1 MLIGLFFKYCIVF
14 LSLQALSNKKC
25 MKKYVFLMLLLFTFA
40 SAFAGSPDRKE
51 RKQVALVLSG
61 GGAKGLAHVGVI
73 KILEEAGIPVDMVV
87 GTSMGA
93 IVGGLYAIG
102 YNATQLNSLVRR
114 QDWSSLLGDRIQR
127 EQISFFEREHAE
139 KYVLTLP
146 WSPNKEHRGLT
157 GLIEGQNVYNL
168 LTDLTAGY
176 HDSLDFSKLPIPFA
190 CVAANIVDGSEVVLR
205 SGNLVQ
211 AMRASMA
218 IPAAF
223 TSVRIDSLV
232 LVDGGI
238 VNNFPADVA
247 RAMGAEIV
255 IGVDVQA
262 DLQKADGLETFK
274 DVMGQLISLLCL
286 NKFEQNKTLTDI
298 YIKPDIHEYSAVSFK
313 NEAIDTMINRGE
325 RAARAHWG
333 ELTGLRE
340 QLGIEERRLPVKAPA
355 ACPDSF
361 YIRKLT
367 LKGVS
372 ERNTKWLK
380 RMIRIPENS
389 RVAGSEIQNAV
400 ALLYGTRSFSDVSY
414 RLTGGPEYELEI
426 TLNEGNPNRVNL
438 GFRFDSEE
446 IAAILLNSRIDLK
459 ALSGSR
465 LELTARLSKNPY
477 IRVDYS
483 LENPWLRK
491 FSLSYLFK
499 YTDFSMHHRGDKINT
514 VSNRYHLG
522 ELSVADVLFKKL
534 KFQYGLRYEH
544 FDYDPFLYKDAQ
556 QSADVRSEGFF
567 SYFALAKLEN
577 FDRKYYPG
585 KGVSFEASYSLYTK
599 NFLQFGKTPFAAIN
613 GGFTGVISITN
624 RFKFQ
629 PSVYGRVLV
638 GNEIPYPYL
647 NYVGGEMPG
656 RYVTHQL
663 PFAGIAY
670 AELMSNT
677 FLAAS
682 FQFRQRMGARHYLVF
697 TGGYAMQDNS
707 FFDVLGGQRIWGGGV
722 GYSYVTSLGPI
733 DARINLS
740 DWSKKPE
747 VYLNFGFY
755 F

>member
-1 MLIGLFFKYCIVF
+1 MRKYLLF
-14 LSLQALSNKKC
+14 
-25 MKKYVFLMLLLFTFA
+25 LLFLFTFVSLHA
-40 SAFAGSPDRKE
+40 VSSGREE
-51 RKQVALVLSG
+51 RKRIALVLSG

-73 KILEEAGIPVDMVV
+73 KVLEEAGIPVDMVV

-102 YNATQLNSLVRR
+102 YNAHQLDSLVRM
-114 QDWSSLLGDRIQR
+114 QNWSSLLGDRIQR
-127 EQISFFEREHAE
+127 EQMSFFEREQSE
-139 KYVLTLP
+139 KYVFTLP
-146 WSPNKEHRGLT
+146 WNPNKERRGLT

-176 HDSLDFSKLPIPFA
+176 HDSLDFSTLPLPFA

-238 VNNFPADVA
+238 VNNFPVDVA

-262 DLQKADGLETFK
+262 ELRKANELETLRG
-274 DVMGQLISLLCL
+274 VMGQLISLLCL
-286 NKFEQNKTLTDI
+286 NKFEKNKAMTDI
-298 YIKPDIHEYSAVSFK
+298 FIKPDINEYSAVSFK
-313 NEAIDTMINRGE
+313 NNAIDTMINRGE
-325 RAARAHWG
+325 RAARASWG
-333 ELTGLRE
+333 ELIALKE
-340 QLGIEERRLPVKAPA
+340 QLGISEHRLPAKVPV

-372 ERNTKWLK
+372 ERHAKWLK
-380 RMIRIPENS
+380 RMIRIPEN
-389 RVAGSEIQNAV
+389 RYVTKKEIQNAV
-400 ALLYGTRSFSDVSY
+400 ASLYGTRSFSDVSY
-414 RLTGGPEYELEI
+414 RLTGGPEYQLEI
-426 TLNEGNPNRVNL
+426 TLNEGTPNRVNL

-446 IAAILLNSRIDLK
+446 VAAILLNSRIDLDM
-459 ALSGSR
+459 LSGSR
-465 LELTARLSKNPY
+465 FELTARLSKNPY

-491 FSLSYLFK
+491 FNLSYLFK
-499 YTDFSMHHRGDKINT
+499 YTDFSMYHRGDKINT
-514 VSNRYHLG
+514 VNNRYHLG
-522 ELSVADVLFKKL
+522 ELSGADVLFKNL
-534 KFQYGLRYEH
+534 KFQYGLRYEY
-544 FDYDPFLYKDAQ
+544 FDYDPFLYKAAY
-556 QSADVRSEGFF
+556 QSTDIHSEGFF

-577 FDRKYYPG
+577 LDRKYYPE
-585 KGVSFEASYSLYTK
+585 KGISFEASYSLYTK
-599 NFLQFGKTPFAAIN
+599 DFLQFGGTPFAAVN
-613 GGFTGVISITN
+613 GGFTGVISLTN

-638 GNEIPYPYL
+638 GTGIPYPYL
-647 NYVGGEMPG
+647 NYVGGSMPG

-663 PFAGIAY
+663 PFPGIAY
-670 AELMSNT
+670 AELMDNA
-677 FLAAS
+677 FLAAG

-697 TGGYAMQDNS
+697 TGNYAMQDNN
-707 FFDVLGGQRIWGGGV
+707 FFDMLGGQRIWGGGV

-747 VYLNFGFY
+747 VYINLGFY